1 MGNIY
6 EELNLTVEDLIEKV
20 KANNPKTDIERI
32 KKAYDFGKD
41 SHKDQF
47 RNSGEPYF
55 THPIEVAMILAGLNM
70 DDDTIVA
77 GLLHDVLE
85 DTEVTFDEMAEIF
98 GEDTTKLV
106 DGVTKIGKIKYH
118 TKQESQAEN
127 LRKMIVAMGEDI
139 RVVIIKLADRL
150 HNMRTLE
157 YMSRTKQIE
166 KAQETLRIYAPLAN
180 RLGISTL
187 QWEMEDLCLRYLQ
200 PEDYYE
206 IVRKINIT
214 KDNRE
219 KFIDSIIEVLSQA
232 MSELSLPI
240 ELSGR
245 SKTIYSIYKKMK
257 DRGVEFEEIFDL
269 FAVRIITN
277 TKDQCYAALGAVHSL
292 WKPIPGRMKDYIA
305 VPKANMYQ
313 SLHTTVITNT
323 GEIFEVQIRTHEMH
337 YTAEYGI
344 AAHWQYKEGGKEAS
358 NFDKSLNWVRQLMDW
373 QEEVSDPREF
383 METFKEDFMLDD
395 VYVFSPKGDVFDL
408 PRGAS
413 PLDFAYRVHSA
424 VGNHTV
430 GAKVNG
436 RIVPLNHELESGNVV
451 EILTSSNATGPN
463 MDWLDIVKSP
473 SAKSK
478 IRQFFKKEGRSEN
491 IVKGKSLLERTVAH
505 EGYGFNE
512 ILKEKWLE
520 KVTEEMA
527 FQSVDDLYAALGYGS
542 TRVTQVLPKLQE
554 LHQEYYQTEEPVETV
569 SPRRQETRRSSGEGV
584 VIEGVD
590 NIQINIANCCN
601 PVPGDPIVG
610 YITRGH
616 GVSVHRVDCP
626 NALNAEP
633 ERKISVYWNEDGA
646 TKYRVHLRLVAY
658 DRVGYLANVTNIV
671 QEQDL
676 NLLSVNAYTD
686 DDHNF
691 NVDLIVEIKSVDQ
704 IRELVSKI
712 KGIEGT
718 SDIYRVKS

>member
-1 MGNIY
+1 MDNIY
-6 EELNLTVEDLIEKV
+6 KELNLTSDDLIEKI
-20 KANNPKTDIERI
+20 KKYNPYTDEERI
-32 KKAYDFGKD
+32 KKAYEFGKEF
-41 SHKDQF
+41 HKDQF

-55 THPIEVAMILAGLNM
+55 THPVEVAFILADLNM
-70 DDDTIVA
+70 DDDTIIA

-85 DTEVTFDEMAEIF
+85 DTECTFDEMAELF
-98 GEDTTKLV
+98 GVEATKLV

-127 LRKMIVAMGEDI
+127 LRKMVVAMGEDI

-157 YMSRTKQIE
+157 YMSRSKQVE

-180 RLGISTL
+180 RLGISTV

-200 PEDYYE
+200 PEEYYE

-214 KDNRE
+214 RDERE
-219 KFIDSIIEVLSQA
+219 YFIDSIIMVLEEA
-232 MSELSLPI
+232 MEELRIESEI
-240 ELSGR
+240 SGR
-245 SKTIYSIYKKMK
+245 PKTIYSIYKKMR

-277 TKDQCYAALGAVHSL
+277 TKDECYAALGAVHSL

-313 SLHTTVITNT
+313 SLHTTVISNT

-337 YTAEYGI
+337 YTAEFGI
-344 AAHWQYKEGGKEAS
+344 AAHWQYKEGGQEAS

-383 METFKEDFMLDD
+383 METFKEDFMLED

-408 PRGAS
+408 PKGAS

-430 GAKVNG
+430 GAKVDG
-436 RIVPLNHELESGNVV
+436 RIVPLNHKLETGNVV
-451 EILTSSNATGPN
+451 EILTSSNAPGPN
-463 MDWLDIVKSP
+463 ADWLDIVKSP
-473 SAKSK
+473 SAKYK
-478 IRQFFKKEGRSEN
+478 IRQYFKKEGRSEN
-491 IVKGKSLLERTVAH
+491 IIKGKTLLERTVAH

-520 KVTEEMA
+520 QVAEDMT

-542 TRVTQVLPKLQE
+542 TRVTQVLPKLKE
-554 LHQEYYQTEEPVETV
+554 LHREYYQTEEPVEVV
-569 SPRRQETRRSSGEGV
+569 SPRRQEMRRSSDSGV

-610 YITRGH
+610 YITRGQ
-616 GVSVHRVDCP
+616 GVSVHRIDCP
-626 NALNAEP
+626 NILNAEK
-633 ERKISVYWNEDGA
+633 ERRIPVHWDEDGD

-658 DRVGYLANVTNIV
+658 DRVGYLANVTEIV
-671 QEQDL
+671 QKEDL
-676 NLLSVNAYTD
+676 NLLSVNAHTD
-686 DDHNF
+686 EDHNF
-691 NVDLIVEIKSVDQ
+691 IVDLVVEIKNIDQ
-704 IRELVSKI
+704 IKDLVSKMRS
-712 KGIEGT
+712 IEGT